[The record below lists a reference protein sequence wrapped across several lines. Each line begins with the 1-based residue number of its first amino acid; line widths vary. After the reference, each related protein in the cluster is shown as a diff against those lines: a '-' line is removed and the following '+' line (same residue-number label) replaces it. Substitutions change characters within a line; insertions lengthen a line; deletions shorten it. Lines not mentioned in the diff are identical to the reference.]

1 MGIPAFD
8 YQAGELYCEQ
18 VPVASIAR
26 NAGTPCY
33 IYSKNRILENC
44 RNFQTAVN
52 GLKALICYS
61 VKANSN
67 LAVLRLLQRQGC
79 GFDIVSGGELHRV
92 LKAGAD
98 PRMVVFSGVGKSAA
112 ELEMALDRGLL
123 SINVESLQELHTLGF
138 LADRKQVEADICLRI
153 NPDVD
158 VLTHPYIATGL
169 RQHKFGIDMDRVPE
183 LIEALQAH
191 PRLRLIGLGF
201 HIGSQILD
209 VQPFLDA
216 FLKMKQLAEGFS
228 ASGFPIQ
235 ILDLGGGVGIPY
247 RGEQPADLD
256 RYADF
261 LKEHCGPYT
270 LLFEPGRLIVGD
282 AGILLNQVL
291 HRKENQ
297 HKSFVI
303 VDGAMND
310 LMRPSLYQAHHEIR
324 AVAQRRESLVADV
337 VGPICESGDFFA
349 RDRHLPDFRPGDL
362 LAVMNAGAYGF
373 VLSSNYNSRPR
384 APEVLVDGDRFEIVR
399 RRESFDD
406 LTRGEEF

>member
-1 MGIPAFD
+1 MGTQDFD
-8 YQAGELYCEQ
+8 YRAGELCCEQ
-18 VPVASIAR
+18 VPVASIAKDV
-26 NAGTPCY
+26 GTPCY
-33 IYSKNRILENC
+33 IYSKHRILKNC
-44 RNFQTAVN
+44 RHFQASLS
-52 GLKALICYS
+52 GLNALVCYS

-67 LAVLRLLQRQGC
+67 LAVLRLLQQEGC

-92 LKAGAD
+92 LRAGAD
-98 PRMVVFSGVGKSAA
+98 PRMVVFSGVGKSPL
-112 ELEMALDRGLL
+112 ELEMALDGSLL
-123 SINVESLQELHTLGF
+123 SINVESLEELQTLGV
-138 LADRKQVEADICLRI
+138 LAARKGVRTDICLRI

-183 LIEALQAH
+183 LIGALQAH
-191 PRLRLIGLGF
+191 PRLQLIGLGF
-201 HIGSQILD
+201 HIGSQIMD

-216 FLKMKQLAEGFS
+216 FLKTKQLADGFRS
-228 ASGFPIQ
+228 SGFPIE

-247 RGEQPADLD
+247 RGEEPADLA
-256 RYADF
+256 RYSAF
-261 LKEHCGPYT
+261 LKEQCGPYR

-291 HRKENQ
+291 HRKVN
-297 HKSFVI
+297 HGKSFVI

-310 LMRPSLYQAHHEIR
+310 LMRPSLYQAHHEIL
-324 AVAQRRESLVADV
+324 AVRRREETVIADV

-349 RDRHLPDFRPGDL
+349 RDRQLPDFRQGDL

-384 APEVLVDGDRFEIVR
+384 APEVLVDGDRFQVVR
-399 RRESFDD
+399 RRETIED
-406 LTRGEEF
+406 LTRGESY